1 METVISGVKR
11 EGEEEEEGKE
21 EEILFERS
29 DICYIMT
36 RTMNTVSERKLG
48 QTRRGGGSDLL
59 GGNTIQFSLL
69 KKKKKRTLCSS
80 LSLKLGRKL

>member
-48 QTRRGGGSDLL
+48 QTRRGGE
-59 GGNTIQFSLL
+59 
-69 KKKKKRTLCSS
+69 
-80 LSLKLGRKL
+80 